1 MSNLSQGLIQVYT
14 GNSKGKTTAALGL
27 AVRAAGHGFR
37 VFIIQFMKGR
47 TDYGELNSLKKLAPE
62 CRLEHFGRQGWVIKG
77 QAEAED
83 MQEAERALTRAREV
97 MLSGEWDIV
106 ILDEVLNA
114 IWFELVAEKDVL
126 TFLELKPAQVELVLT
141 GRNATDR
148 IKEKA
153 DYVTEMVQL
162 KHPYEQGMD
171 ARQGIEY

>member
-1 MSNLSQGLIQVYT
+1 MTNLSQGLIQVYT

-27 AVRAAGHGFR
+27 AVRAVGHGFK
-37 VFIIQFMKGR
+37 VYIIQFMKGR

-77 QAEAED
+77 QPAAED
-83 MQEAERALTRAREV
+83 IQEAERALTRAREV
-97 MLSGEWDIV
+97 MLSGAWDIV
-106 ILDEVLNA
+106 ILDEILNA
-114 IWFELVAEKDVL
+114 IWFELVSEENVL
-126 TFLELKPAQVELVLT
+126 TFLDLKPPQVELVLT

-162 KHPYEQGMD
+162 KHPYEQGID
-171 ARQGIEY
+171 ARKGIEY